1 MNVTLM
7 KSKLHRVVV
16 THAELDY
23 EGSCAIDNDWL
34 EAAGI
39 HENEQVHIFNID
51 NGERFITYAIKAEAG
66 SRIISVNGAAAHRA
80 SPGDRVIIVTY
91 AAMDDEEAASHSPTV
106 LHFDEH
112 NTVTRV
118 AHGVPIQAA

>member
-16 THAELDY
+16 THAELEY
-23 EGSCAIDNDWL
+23 EGSCAIDADWL
-34 EAAGI
+34 KAAGI
-39 HENEQVHIFNID
+39 REHEQVHIFNIA
-51 NGERFITYAIKAEAG
+51 NGQRFITYAIRAEAG

-80 SPGDRVIIVTY
+80 SPGDKVIIVSY
-91 AAMDDEEAASHSPTV
+91 AAMTEEEADAHLPTV

-112 NTVTRV
+112 NNVTRI
-118 AHGVPIQAA
+118 AHGVPVQAA